1 MPDAA
6 QTYLHGHHDSV
17 LRSHRWR
24 TVANSAGYLVPRLSR
39 GTQVLDIGCGP
50 GTITADLAATVGE
63 GRVIGIDVAGEVL
76 AGARAEAVRQGRRN
90 VSFQAGDVYQLAF
103 ADGAFDVVHAH
114 QVLQHL
120 ADPVAAL
127 AEMRRVC
134 RQGGVVAARDA
145 DYGGMFWYPEDP
157 GLRGWQLLYQRVARA
172 LNGEPDAGRRM
183 LGWARAAGFDEIDVS
198 ASSWCYATPD
208 DRSWWG
214 GLWAER
220 VTQSNFADQAVRLG
234 LASRDDLDGLAAAWR
249 RWASSDDAWFLI
261 PHGEILCRG

>member
-1 MPDAA
+1 
-6 QTYLHGHHDSV
+6 
-17 LRSHRWR
+17 
-24 TVANSAGYLVPRLSR
+24 
-39 GTQVLDIGCGP
+39 
-50 GTITADLAATVGE
+50 
-63 GRVIGIDVAGEVL
+63 
-76 AGARAEAVRQGRRN
+76 
-90 VSFQAGDVYQLAF
+90 
-103 ADGAFDVVHAH
+103 
-114 QVLQHL
+114 
-120 ADPVAAL
+120 
-127 AEMRRVC
+127 
-134 RQGGVVAARDA
+134 
-145 DYGGMFWYPEDP
+145 
-157 GLRGWQLLYQRVARA
+157 
-172 LNGEPDAGRRM
+172 M